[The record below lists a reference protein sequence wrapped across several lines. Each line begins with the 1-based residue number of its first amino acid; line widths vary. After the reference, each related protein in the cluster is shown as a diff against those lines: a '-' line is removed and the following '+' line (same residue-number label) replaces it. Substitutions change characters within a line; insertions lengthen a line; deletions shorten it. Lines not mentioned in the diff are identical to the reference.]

1 MSVTNVNVRCGNI
14 EISKFNTCDM
24 KITPRQPI
32 SVKISSHTGICTH
45 KPQSAHTLQRKLGLC
60 SRTLR
65 LSTSL
70 ARSAPL
76 SFITAVRWPSAIQ
89 RFVKNEY
96 KSQEKSKS
104 PTQTL
109 SVLTAGLA
117 RYFAANKTSA
127 APLMAIRFRGP
138 AARSWARGLSWV

>member
-1 MSVTNVNVRCGNI
+1 
-14 EISKFNTCDM
+14 M

-76 SFITAVRWPSAIQ
+76 SFITAVRWSSAIQ

-127 APLMAIRFRGP
+127 APLNNTCYIGTIMFSNVIQHVRFVRVGQ
-138 AARSWARGLSWV
+138 WAL

>member
-1 MSVTNVNVRCGNI
+1 VL
-14 EISKFNTCDM
+14 
-24 KITPRQPI
+24 
-32 SVKISSHTGICTH
+32 TH
-45 KPQSAHTLQRKLGLC
+45 FAVEHLLG
-60 SRTLR
+60 TLR
-65 LSTSL
+65 P
-70 ARSAPL
+70 RL
-76 SFITAVRWPSAIQ
+76 SFITAVRWSSAIQ

-127 APLMAIRFRGP
+127 APLLG
-138 AARSWARGLSWV
+138 AA

>member
-1 MSVTNVNVRCGNI
+1 MYTQTAIG
-14 EISKFNTCDM
+14 
-24 KITPRQPI
+24 
-32 SVKISSHTGICTH
+32 SHLAKEAPSALVLTH
-45 KPQSAHTLQRKLGLC
+45 FAVEHLLG
-60 SRTLR
+60 TLR
-65 LSTSL
+65 
-70 ARSAPL
+70 PL
-76 SFITAVRWPSAIQ
+76 VLHHSCEMAICNLQ

-127 APLMAIRFRGP
+127 APLP
-138 AARSWARGLSWV
+138 Q